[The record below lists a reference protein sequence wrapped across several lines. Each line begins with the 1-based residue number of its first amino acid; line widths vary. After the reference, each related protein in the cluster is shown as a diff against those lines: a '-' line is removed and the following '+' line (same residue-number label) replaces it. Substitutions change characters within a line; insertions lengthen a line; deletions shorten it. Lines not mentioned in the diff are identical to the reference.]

1 MANVATL
8 LSLDLA
14 TLQCR
19 IENQRLTL
27 AAYQRQA
34 DLINTILDHIDRGTI
49 DDFCNE
55 RSRWIKDAVAE
66 IDTMETVKKIKEMT
80 DG

>member
-1 MANVATL
+1 MTNLATL
-8 LSLDLA
+8 LSLDIP
-14 TLQCR
+14 TLQRR
-19 IENQRLTL
+19 IENQRFTL

-49 DDFCNE
+49 DGFCNE
-55 RSRWIKDAVAE
+55 RSKWIKDVVAE